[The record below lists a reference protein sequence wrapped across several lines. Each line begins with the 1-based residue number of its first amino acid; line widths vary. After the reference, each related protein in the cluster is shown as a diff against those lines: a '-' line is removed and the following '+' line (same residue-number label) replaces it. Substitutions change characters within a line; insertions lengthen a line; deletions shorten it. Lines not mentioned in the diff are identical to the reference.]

1 MAVDSNTTG
10 PEEPKSTPFGN
21 GSFLFLVVLAFLIF
35 LLVAAMARHRF
46 FRGGHPHRITMS
58 QPQAPIPT

>member
-1 MAVDSNTTG
+1 MTVDSNTTG
-10 PEEPKSTPFGN
+10 PEEPKSPAFGIGN
-21 GSFLFLVVLAFLIF
+21 FLFAVVLAFLIF
-35 LLVAAMARHRF
+35 LLVAAMVRHRF

>member
-1 MAVDSNTTG
+1 MTVESNTTQ
-10 PEEPKSTPFGN
+10 PEEPKSPPFGI
-21 GSFLFLVVLAFLIF
+21 GSLLFAIILAFLVF
-35 LLVAAMARHRF
+35 LLVASMVRHRF